1 MSDSTASVAVSTLVA
16 DVAPYAIAL
25 ITAVVVPWCAAEF
38 RKLTGAQVSQDA
50 VNKLNTLAKAEAGAL
65 IAASETNL
73 AGVAIPLGST
83 IVADA
88 AERVIAAAPGVLEKA
103 GLSPSAVATM
113 VAGHIGEMQA
123 LAPAPAAPLSR

>member
-1 MSDSTASVAVSTLVA
+1 MSDPAASIAASTLVA

-50 VNKLNTLAKAEAGAL
+50 VNKLDTLARAEAGAL

-73 AGVAIPLGST
+73 AGVAIPVGSR

-88 AERVIAAAPGVLEKA
+88 AARVIAAAPGVLEQA
-103 GLSPSAVATM
+103 GLSPTAVATM
-113 VAGHIGEMQA
+113 VAGHLGGMQAPA
-123 LAPAPAAPLSR
+123 LAPALAK